1 MIFALPLYDDNA
13 TARDP
18 VVTYLLIGLCIG
30 AFLWQL
36 GQQTKVRSSTAT
48 G

>member
-1 MIFALPLYDDNA
+1 MIFALPLYDENP
-13 TARDP
+13 TKREP

-36 GQQTKVRSSTAT
+36 GQYERAVLYSY
-48 G
+48 